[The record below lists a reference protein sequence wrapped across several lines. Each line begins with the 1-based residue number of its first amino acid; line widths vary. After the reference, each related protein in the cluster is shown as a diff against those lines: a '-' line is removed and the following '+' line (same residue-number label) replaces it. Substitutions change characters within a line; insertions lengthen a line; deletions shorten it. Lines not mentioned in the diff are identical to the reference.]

1 MTVEMKNYIQTLAE
15 KSIDKD
21 NVVMNIGL
29 LLEKNNSKN
38 NPTDYSLLLPQYL
51 VNLSL
56 SQKDIDEIVNSL
68 LILLKN
74 EPVYSSRIV
83 WSIGKTFDEKKI
95 EDMLSIISQ
104 MKYCDEETFKQ
115 INFLADVVKNER
127 INQLVD
133 EINLLRKTNIQEFKE
148 G

>member
-1 MTVEMKNYIQTLAE
+1 MTVELKNYLQTLAE

-21 NVVMNIGL
+21 NVIMNIGL
-29 LLEKNNSKN
+29 LLEKN

-115 INFLADVVKNER
+115 INFLVDVVKNER

>member
-1 MTVEMKNYIQTLAE
+1 MTVELKNYLQTLAE

-21 NVVMNIGL
+21 NVIMNIGL
-29 LLEKNNSKN
+29 LLEKK

-115 INFLADVVKNER
+115 INFLVDVVKNGR